1 MKRYIKAYQQSAEEY
16 DDLVDAL
23 LNNKPYDYERF
34 HEYWETFHQPE
45 EGAIKAQEVKVGD
58 VIKNTEDASEI
69 NIGDEFRVV
78 TIGRDEDAIGDY
90 ITFDFVFHVMML
102 SGDYEGTECDL
113 HYMKDEYVGVL
124 VPAVTASTKIDA
136 ASAIDHISV
145 DSYTILRDV
154 LIDILND
161 WNDEVFDNY
170 PNVQEAVEDYIARVR
185 DLCSMREYKKAHPAE
200 VAEINALSDEDLIDI
215 SEKIWETT

>member
-23 LNNKPYDYERF
+23 LNNKPFDYDRF
-34 HEYWETFHQPE
+34 HEYWEAFHEPE
-45 EGAIKAQEVKVGD
+45 EGAIKASEVKVGD

-69 NIGDEFRVV
+69 NIGDEFRVNRIEKD
-78 TIGRDEDAIGDY
+78 TDDISDY
-90 ITFDFVFHVMML
+90 ITFDYVFFVTML
-102 SGDYEGTECDL
+102 SGDYEGAECTL
-113 HYMKDEYVGVL
+113 HYMKDEYVGVP
-124 VPAVTASTKIDA
+124 VSAVTASTRISA
-136 ASAIDHISV
+136 ASAIDRISV

-185 DLCSMREYKKAHPAE
+185 DLCNMREYKRVHPAE